1 MKQDYDKYKEEVE
14 FTIGNLNEKLKKVEE
29 TLSSEK
35 TALEA
40 EKRRNGILQVNLLN
54 SFSFTNQYNK

>member
-40 EKRRNGILQVNLLN
+40 EKRRNGILQVNLVN

>member
-1 MKQDYDKYKEEVE
+1 MKRDYDKYKEEVE